1 MLVQL
6 CVLAFAAVSL
16 PTARAA
22 SPVALIG
29 EEAVDDVDSYAE
41 KVEVE
46 SEGLLDSPVTDWDF
60 YGSYDRGLSVYSR
73 PVVGSKVGTSATCQM
88 YG

>member
-1 MLVQL
+1 MLFQL

-29 EEAVDDVDSYAE
+29 EETVDDVDAYAE

-46 SEGLLDSPVTDWDF
+46 SEGLLDAPCTDWDF
-60 YGSYDRGLSVYSR
+60 YGSYDRGLSVFSR
-73 PVVGSKVGTSATCQM
+73 PVVGSKVATSTSSIK
-88 YG
+88 